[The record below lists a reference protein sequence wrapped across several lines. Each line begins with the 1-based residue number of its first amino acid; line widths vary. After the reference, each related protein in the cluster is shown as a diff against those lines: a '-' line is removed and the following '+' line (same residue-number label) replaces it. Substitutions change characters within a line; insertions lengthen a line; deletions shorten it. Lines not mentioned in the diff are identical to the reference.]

1 MQFEVTKHIADIGN
15 KELNIVS
22 WNNRTPKI
30 DLRSWRTDEGGEKM
44 PNRGITLTEAE
55 ARALADALNQYG
67 KA

>member
-1 MQFEVTKHIADIGN
+1 MVFEITKHIADIGN
-15 KELNIVS
+15 KELNVVS

-30 DLRSWRTDEGGEKM
+30 DLRSWRTTDSGEKI

-55 ARALADALNQYG
+55 AQELADALNQYG